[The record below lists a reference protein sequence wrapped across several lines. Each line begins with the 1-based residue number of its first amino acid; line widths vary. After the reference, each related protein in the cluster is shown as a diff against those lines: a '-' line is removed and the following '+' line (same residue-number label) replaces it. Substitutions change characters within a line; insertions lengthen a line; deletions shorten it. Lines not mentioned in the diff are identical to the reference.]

1 MNTTKKI
8 ATVLLGIMLGVMG
21 VSGLYAQSNFIVSNR
36 ADFSEHRQTFAPED
50 TLYIKVQDEQI
61 DALSVKENTYEL
73 EARDSDA
80 EHRGHLKNHLNGTWT
95 AAIPLSGLANQASSW
110 KLSVEIEDDRDNV
123 FKGKLM
129 ITIGDAGT
137 PVTPAVE
144 HKVMGSLDSLGTDF
158 LLLGPVQIF
167 VDSSTV
173 YRGEDGSQRSFAH
186 LAAGQKLEISAYAD
200 STGRLFARK
209 VYIEDQGS
217 NHEKRSLELK
227 TTIQEAGD
235 GYIIVANTRL
245 NLSSEASVRNEN
257 GEHMAVQDLQAGTF
271 VEIVVRY
278 DNGEWLV
285 KSIEV
290 NDRHGH
296 DSGKHD
302 DDDRDS
308 IEIAGRIQAKEG
320 DGTITVRGHVITVTD
335 STRIEGSEDSALT
348 YADLVVGMYVEVKA
362 WYNSDSTLVA
372 VEIEA
377 ETHDR
382 EDDIE
387 LTARIDSLGT
397 DVIVLGHFTFT
408 VDSSTQ
414 IYDNRK
420 NMISFADLAVGM
432 IVEIKGRRL
441 ADGTHLAMRIKIE
454 DRVESEVEVSGPIDA
469 LTDSTISVNGREFAV
484 VAHTVVYDQNKQKI
498 DFGSLSTGQVVEVRG
513 QLLPSGTLIAI
524 RIKLEDNDTGTIEVQ
539 GPIDS
544 LAQNMV
550 MVLGLEFTVDAATVI
565 EDKND
570 STLTFDALQ
579 VGQTVEIKAVV
590 QDDGT
595 RLATRIHIEDVV
607 VATGSASAVS
617 NSSVVVAGTEFFFD
631 ATLIVLDA
639 NNTVVD
645 QSALQSGQVLQVRAT
660 RQADNTTL
668 ATRISIENDVVVAS
682 VDETPGTLPGEFTL
696 QQNYPNPFNPSTIIR
711 FTISSVEQNS
721 ARVSLRI
728 FNVLGQEVRTLLDN
742 APARAGA
749 YELTWDGRDDSG
761 RTLASGVYLY
771 QLTVGSVAQTKRMVF
786 MQ

>member
-1 MNTTKKI
+1 
-8 ATVLLGIMLGVMG
+8 
-21 VSGLYAQSNFIVSNR
+21 
-36 ADFSEHRQTFAPED
+36 
-50 TLYIKVQDEQI
+50 
-61 DALSVKENTYEL
+61 
-73 EARDSDA
+73 
-80 EHRGHLKNHLNGTWT
+80 
-95 AAIPLSGLANQASSW
+95 
-110 KLSVEIEDDRDNV
+110 
-123 FKGKLM
+123 
-129 ITIGDAGT
+129 
-137 PVTPAVE
+137 
-144 HKVMGSLDSLGTDF
+144 
-158 LLLGPVQIF
+158 
-167 VDSSTV
+167 
-173 YRGEDGSQRSFAH
+173 
-186 LAAGQKLEISAYAD
+186 
-200 STGRLFARK
+200 
-209 VYIEDQGS
+209 
-217 NHEKRSLELK
+217 
-227 TTIQEAGD
+227 
-235 GYIIVANTRL
+235 
-245 NLSSEASVRNEN
+245 
-257 GEHMAVQDLQAGTF
+257 
-271 VEIVVRY
+271 
-278 DNGEWLV
+278 
-285 KSIEV
+285 
-290 NDRHGH
+290 
-296 DSGKHD
+296 
-302 DDDRDS
+302 
-308 IEIAGRIQAKEG
+308 
-320 DGTITVRGHVITVTD
+320 
-335 STRIEGSEDSALT
+335 
-348 YADLVVGMYVEVKA
+348 
-362 WYNSDSTLVA
+362 
-372 VEIEA
+372 
-377 ETHDR
+377 
-382 EDDIE
+382 
-387 LTARIDSLGT
+387 
-397 DVIVLGHFTFT
+397 
-408 VDSSTQ
+408 
-414 IYDNRK
+414 
-420 NMISFADLAVGM
+420 MISFADLAVGM

-682 VDETPGTLPGEFTL
+682 VDNTPGTLPGEFTL